1 MLFSKRLKRYL
12 INRELKQINKDLE
25 KAQDIKSY
33 LVVENKRLDL
43 MMKLNKIGAKK

>member
-12 INRELKQINKDLE
+12 INRELKKINKDLE

-43 MMKLNKIGAKK
+43 MMKLNKIGKKK

>member
-33 LVVENKRLDL
+33 LVFENKRLDL
-43 MMKLNKIGAKK
+43 MMKLNKIGKKK